1 MLKYIIDKRDENSV
15 SIVFADRVKF
25 CSSCTE
31 CWIPRE
37 CLNTEII
44 HCFTITSEI
53 WNKSTES
60 ILFYVFYEQE
70 AVWSSPLF
78 CLNKT

>member
-1 MLKYIIDKRDENSV
+1 MLKYIIDKRDENSL

-53 WNKSTES
+53 WNNQES
-60 ILFYVFYEQE
+60 Q
-70 AVWSSPLF
+70 F
-78 CLNKT
+78 CFMCFMNHEFVIHMYI